1 MAFTFMSPTTV
12 TTNPSGIYNTTLRMV
27 VAEDRAVLT
36 GAEINNLPDSAFA
49 YIEPGGSKDSSG
61 KTTPRSLRHF
71 PIHDAAHVRNA
82 LARASQSPFGK
93 KAMPKIL
100 AAARKFGI
108 AVSQHNSQQL
118 APDIDVVRSLREA
131 PFIGDEGRDSSLGT
145 LSIPFSPFNT
155 WYEVNSKWEGRFL
168 ERTTPGT
175 FADTIA
181 NDRGVMRSLFD
192 HGHDPQIGNKV
203 LGPIVDLREQADSPV
218 GEVLLLD
225 TSYNRDLLP
234 GLKAGVYGSSFR
246 MHVQEDSWDDKP
258 ARSEHNPDGIPE
270 RTITKVRA
278 LEFGPVT
285 FPANPAATATVRS
298 GTDQFYDQLRQ
309 RDTSA
314 FEAAARAA
322 GLLPPDLTGRP
333 DASSGGGDSGM
344 RPGSGAAPLL
354 SHRQRLDDGALRTR
368 GIIT

>member
-1 MAFTFMSPTTV
+1 MTGEVASKLASERKQMSAA
-12 TTNPSGIYNTTLRMV
+12 S
-27 VAEDRAVLT
+27 
-36 GAEINNLPDSAFA
+36 INDLPDSAFA
-49 YIEPGGSKDSSG
+49 YIEPGGSKDASG

-108 AVSQHNSQQL
+108 QVQQHNSQQL
-118 APDIDVVRSLREA
+118 APDIDVIRSLRA
-131 PFIGDEGRDSSLGT
+131 VPAVGDQNRDDGLGVLT
-145 LSIPFSPFNT
+145 IPFSPFNT

-181 NDRGVMRSLFD
+181 NDRGIMRSLFD

-203 LGPIVDLREQADSPV
+203 LGPIVDLREQTDSPV

-225 TSYNRDLLP
+225 TGYNRDLLP
-234 GLKAGVYGSSFR
+234 GLRAGVYGSSFR
-246 MHVQEDSWDDKP
+246 MHVLDDTWDDKP
-258 ARSEHNPDGIPE
+258 ATSAHNPDGIPE

-298 GTDQFYDQLRQ
+298 GTDYFYDQLRQ

-314 FEAAARAA
+314 YEAAARAA
-322 GLLPPDLTGRP
+322 GLLPDLTGRP
-333 DASSGGGDSGM
+333 DARSAGGGDSGV
-344 RPGSGAAPLL
+344 RPGSGQASTP

-368 GIIT
+368 GILT